1 MLCWKVNQGYSW
13 ITLKIPPGSII
24 RSSDGRPTQCQKIQ
38 IARRSSTSPST
49 GKADKTAASSGRSLS
64 SLATFL
70 SPGESLEHQTRR
82 GTISSAWI
90 LIEFLYLMMII
101 LKVGGHT
108 QFLQLDQSTVCKPL
122 IPRELSFYLN
132 APADIRTF
140 TPQCK
145 GKKETHTQSLTHLI
159 S

>member
-1 MLCWKVNQGYSW
+1 MFGLGYWQDIENFHCFTLAVMVTNKTFFVLNNRSAAQNHLTEKCCCCCCFWFIVGVDGMLCWKVNQGYSW

-38 IARRSSTSPST
+38 IARGSSTSPST
-49 GKADKTAASSGRSLS
+49 GKADKTTASSGRSLS

-90 LIEFLYLMMII
+90 LIEFFIWWW
-101 LKVGGHT
+101 
-108 QFLQLDQSTVCKPL
+108 
-122 IPRELSFYLN
+122 SF
-132 APADIRTF
+132 
-140 TPQCK
+140 
-145 GKKETHTQSLTHLI
+145 
-159 S
+159 